1 MKIPF
6 SRVASRLP
14 AGMHLPEVF
23 FPSFVTIKGVYYRR
37 NQAGIPPLVF
47 ILTLIITM
55 RSAAISLVIVWSA
68 VCAILGFPCFGQEW
82 PFLCGMFRSSPAYL
96 EMLPRLGPCPPLP
109 YLQVSLCCVGNQ
121 YCVYLDVS
129 ADSIQLGELG
139 WTSMANSVPLVEYL
153 CSEVIDPLHAI
164 LLNYIIHLEFS
175 EFWGFFGKFDMLPC
189 LFFFF

>member
-14 AGMHLPEVF
+14 AGMHMPEVF

-47 ILTLIITM
+47 ILTSIITM
-55 RSAAISLVIVWSA
+55 RSAAISLVIVRS
-68 VCAILGFPCFGQEW
+68 VCVILGFPCFGQEW
-82 PFLCGMFRSSPAYL
+82 PFLCGMFRSTLAYL

-164 LLNYIIHLEFS
+164 LLNYIMHLEFS